1 MNLGNMT
8 STMERPCISSKIR
21 RKQSIVRKGTRQ
33 VWEVFGVEV
42 SEVIV
47 CCGLCRACLKSHVE
61 KKKPHL

>member
-1 MNLGNMT
+1 
-8 STMERPCISSKIR
+8 MERPCISSKIR